1 MTTMSL
7 LCLNSGSE
15 AKRSRNLWQIPVLS
29 LHVVLI
35 HFLHQKL
42 PVQELVPVPNP
53 LCIILQAFHLD
64 FHLPSNVQYI
74 PFYHDFAIGF
84 SSQLNSSKLYCIYV
98 RITHTYCSTQKHR
111 KLSSLLFDGIIQL
124 YQHGHEGSQLQ
135 QKQKQNKTMFNSTSV
150 LPSFNPRACGDI
162 NKISNFT

>member
-7 LCLNSGSE
+7 LCLNSRSKAE
-15 AKRSRNLWQIPVLS
+15 RSRNLWQIPVLS

-42 PVQELVPVPNP
+42 PVEELVPVPNP

-64 FHLPSNVQYI
+64 LHLPSNV
-74 PFYHDFAIGF
+74 YHDFAIGF
-84 SSQLNSSKLYCIYV
+84 STQLNSFKLYLLRKDNAYKLLNIEA
-98 RITHTYCSTQKHR
+98 QKT
-111 KLSSLLFDGIIQL
+111 KFAFFFLWNQLKL
-124 YQHGHEGSQLQ
+124 YQHGHKRSQLQ
-135 QKQKQNKTMFNSTSV
+135 QKQKRKKTDKTMFLCTSV
-150 LPSFNPRACGDI
+150 LPSFNPRACGDT